1 MGQTLAVAESPWTHS
16 RPGKQTV
23 LVVDASGESQ
33 VHAVPPLLLSGCE
46 CVTATSVEA
55 ALGHLDRIRP
65 LMTLVDAR
73 IFDTYPGEDPLG
85 CLRSHPAHRRAPLVL
100 LADAATPTELVEGA
114 WRGNAADCLMRPV
127 SLPQVQERV
136 AALSAETL
144 APERR
149 AARVVLVVDEDPGFR
164 ALLERTLL
172 LSGYRL
178 LVAGSE
184 SEASSRATAFRGQVD
199 AVVMR
204 GSRGFLDATELERL
218 RGVASLSAARGL
230 LLVPSGS
237 VAPGDLHTGVELMDL
252 EHTTPRDVY
261 ERLERMLQR
270 GAKDLGASEA
280 VPFFCPV
287 QYRELGPQERWRSCY
302 SQDVSP
308 GGIFLRT
315 LVPAR
320 VGAALELRIFLTTTG
335 EVLEGS
341 GVVSWANPWRPNS
354 GLVAPAGMGLQFLG
368 MSPKRLGRLREICGA
383 ALF

>member
-1 MGQTLAVAESPWTHS
+1 VG
-16 RPGKQTV
+16 
-23 LVVDASGESQ
+23 
-33 VHAVPPLLLSGCE
+33 
-46 CVTATSVEA
+46 A

-85 CLRSHPAHRRAPLVL
+85 ALRGHPAHRRAPVVL
-100 LADAATPTELVEGA
+100 LADTATPTELFESA
-114 WRGNAADCLMRPV
+114 WRGNVADCLLRPV
-127 SLPQVQERV
+127 PLPQVQERV
-136 AALSAETL
+136 AALSAETV

-149 AARVVLVVDEDPGFR
+149 AARVVLVVDEHPDFR
-164 ALLERTLL
+164 EALERILS

-178 LVAGSE
+178 LLAGSE
-184 SEASSRATAFRGQVD
+184 NEALVRASAFRGQVD

-204 GSRGFLDATELERL
+204 GSHGLLDSAGLERL
-218 RGVASLSAARGL
+218 YGVASLSAACGL
-230 LLVPSGS
+230 LLVPTGS
-237 VAPGDLHTGVELMDL
+237 VPHGGLRAGVELMDL
-252 EHTTPRDVY
+252 ERATPRSVH

-270 GAKDLGASEA
+270 NWRDLGACEA

-287 QYRELGPQERWRSCY
+287 QYRELGPEQRWRSCY

-341 GVVSWANPWRPNS
+341 GVVSWANPWQPDS
-354 GLVAPAGMGLQFLG
+354 GLLAPPGMGLQFLG

>member
-1 MGQTLAVAESPWTHS
+1 V
-16 RPGKQTV
+16 
-23 LVVDASGESQ
+23 
-33 VHAVPPLLLSGCE
+33 LLSGCE
-46 CVTATSVEA
+46 CVTATSVSA
-55 ALGHLDRIRP
+55 ALGHLDRVRP

-85 CLRSHPAHRRAPLVL
+85 ALRKHPAHRRAPLVL
-100 LADAATPTELVEGA
+100 LADTATPTELFESA
-114 WRGNAADCLMRPV
+114 WRGNAADCLLRPV
-127 SLPQVQERV
+127 PLPQVQDRV
-136 AALSAETL
+136 AALSAETV

-149 AARVVLVVDEDPGFR
+149 AARVVLVVDEDPYFR
-164 ALLERTLL
+164 ELLERILS

-178 LVAGSE
+178 LLAGSE
-184 SEASSRATAFRGQVD
+184 NEALVRASAFRGQVD
-199 AVVMR
+199 AVVLR
-204 GSRGFLDATELERL
+204 GSHGLSDSAELERL
-218 RGVASLSAARGL
+218 YRVASLSAARGL
-230 LLVPSGS
+230 LLVPTGS
-237 VAPGDLHTGVELMDL
+237 VAPGCLRAGVELMDL
-252 EHTTPRDVY
+252 EPSTPQKVH

-270 GAKDLGASEA
+270 NWKDLGVAEA

-287 QYRELGPQERWRSCY
+287 QYRELGQATWRSCY
-302 SQDVSP
+302 SQDVSR

-341 GVVSWANPWRPNS
+341 GVVSWANPWLPDS
-354 GLVAPAGMGLQFLG
+354 GLVAPPGMGLQFLG

>member
-1 MGQTLAVAESPWTHS
+1 MSAQS
-16 RPGKQTV
+16 RPAKQTV

-33 VHAVPPLLLSGCE
+33 VHAVPPVLLSGCE

-55 ALGHLDRIRP
+55 ALGHLDRVRP

-73 IFDTYPGEDPLG
+73 IFDTYPGEDPLEV
-85 CLRSHPAHRRAPLVL
+85 LRNHPAHRRAPLVL
-100 LADAATPTELVEGA
+100 LADTATPTELMESA
-114 WRGNAADCLMRPV
+114 WRGNAADCLLRPV
-127 SLPQVQERV
+127 PLPQVQERV
-136 AALSAETL
+136 AALTADTV

-149 AARVVLVVDEDPGFR
+149 AARVVLVVDEDPSFR
-164 ALLERTLL
+164 ERLERILS

-178 LVAGSE
+178 LLAGSE
-184 SEASSRATAFRGQVD
+184 NEALVRASAFSGQVD
-199 AVVMR
+199 ALVLR
-204 GSRGFLDATELERL
+204 GSRGLSDSAELERL
-218 RGVASLSAARGL
+218 YDVASLSAARGL
-230 LLVPSGS
+230 LLVPMDS
-237 VAPGDLHTGVELMDL
+237 VAPGALRAGVELMDL
-252 EHTTPRDVY
+252 EQSTPKSVH

-270 GAKDLGASEA
+270 NWRHLGASEA

-287 QYRELGPQERWRSCY
+287 QYRELGPQATWRSCY

-320 VGAALELRIFLTTTG
+320 VGSALELRIFLTTTG

-341 GVVSWANPWRPNS
+341 GVVSWANPWLPDS
-354 GLVAPAGMGLQFLG
+354 GLVAPPGMGLQFLG